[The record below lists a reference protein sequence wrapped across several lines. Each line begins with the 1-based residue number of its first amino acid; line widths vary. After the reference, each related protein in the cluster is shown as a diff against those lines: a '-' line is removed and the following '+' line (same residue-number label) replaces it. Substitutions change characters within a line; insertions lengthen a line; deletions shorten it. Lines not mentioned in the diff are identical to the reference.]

1 MVVYPTS
8 NPQHGGVL
16 LTGCPHLPPDILVQ
30 TFTSNRNQTTRHT
43 VLTTDPLDIALGT
56 TAVKL
61 TVLDQWYQQD
71 VLDNIILSEKY
82 LNLQMHVYWTPN

>member
-16 LTGCPHLPPDILVQ
+16 LTGCPHLPPDLQ
-30 TFTSNRNQTTRHT
+30 TFTSNRNQMTRRT

-56 TAVKL
+56 TAVKINS
-61 TVLDQWYQQD
+61 TGSV
-71 VLDNIILSEKY
+71 VPTGCSG
-82 LNLQMHVYWTPN
+82 